1 MFNVHSLRKKLRG
14 VFCLQRSSGILNA
27 KKQKRKEEQKCRT
40 KQKETSKKMIIAA
53 GVMVSVIISSVTAN
67 ADTKSPARTDSD
79 FVVVAEADGNVDQT
93 AVDRAN
99 ELLNRLPVQ
108 VLKNFQNRGW
118 RFLVTDKNI
127 ARTYYSGQYSSVQGM
142 TDYDEKFVMVE
153 QRSKAVEE
161 ATLHEFGHYLDWYYN
176 ITQRIDS
183 AGNLGVP
190 IAEYADIYNA
200 ETGAFTNTFD
210 VYFHYEPIEFF
221 AEGVYRVYSEYY
233 DDVAESCQR
242 LTKSVEDMV
251 NADASYDVSY
261 SDNYQAE
268 YVQNYETNYSTDYS
282 YDFSDGF

>member
-1 MFNVHSLRKKLRG
+1 MQNKT
-14 VFCLQRSSGILNA
+14 
-27 KKQKRKEEQKCRT
+27 KRNI
-40 KQKETSKKMIIAA
+40 KKMIIAA
-53 GVMVSVIISSVTAN
+53 GVMVSVVISSVTAN

-79 FVVVAEADGNVDQT
+79 FVVVAEADGNVDQA

-190 IAEYADIYNA
+190 VAEYADIYNA

-233 DDVAESCQR
+233 DDVAESCPR

-251 NADASYDVSY
+251 NTDASYDASY
-261 SDNYQAE
+261 SDNYQVE
-268 YVQNYETNYSTDYS
+268 YVQNYETIYSTDYS

>member
-1 MFNVHSLRKKLRG
+1 
-14 VFCLQRSSGILNA
+14 
-27 KKQKRKEEQKCRT
+27 
-40 KQKETSKKMIIAA
+40 MIIAA
-53 GVMVSVIISSVTAN
+53 CVMVSVVISSVTAN

-79 FVVVAEADGNVDQT
+79 FVVVAEADGNVDQA

-176 ITQRIDS
+176 ITQRVDS

-190 IAEYADIYNA
+190 VAEYADIYNA
-200 ETGAFTNTFD
+200 ETGAFTNTCT
-210 VYFHYEPIEFF
+210 YPSQKYLGCSMHLRHRKKLWMMRISAWNSLPT
-221 AEGVYRVYSEYY
+221 
-233 DDVAESCQR
+233 R
-242 LTKSVEDMV
+242 LVLHLLR
-251 NADASYDVSY
+251 
-261 SDNYQAE
+261 Q
-268 YVQNYETNYSTDYS
+268 
-282 YDFSDGF
+282 

>member
-1 MFNVHSLRKKLRG
+1 MQNKT
-14 VFCLQRSSGILNA
+14 
-27 KKQKRKEEQKCRT
+27 KRNI
-40 KQKETSKKMIIAA
+40 KKMIIAA
-53 GVMVSVIISSVTAN
+53 CVMVSVVISSVTAN

-79 FVVVAEADGNVDQT
+79 FVVVAEADGNVDQA

-176 ITQRIDS
+176 KLSVLTALEILVFQLQNMQTSTMQKPARLQIHLMCIS
-183 AGNLGVP
+183 TTSRLSFLLK
-190 IAEYADIYNA
+190 EY
-200 ETGAFTNTFD
+200 TAFTASITMMLQN
-210 VYFHYEPIEFF
+210 P
-221 AEGVYRVYSEYY
+221 ARV
-233 DDVAESCQR
+233 
-242 LTKSVEDMV
+242 
-251 NADASYDVSY
+251 
-261 SDNYQAE
+261 
-268 YVQNYETNYSTDYS
+268 
-282 YDFSDGF
+282 

>member
-1 MFNVHSLRKKLRG
+1 MQNKT
-14 VFCLQRSSGILNA
+14 
-27 KKQKRKEEQKCRT
+27 KRNI
-40 KQKETSKKMIIAA
+40 KKMIIAA
-53 GVMVSVIISSVTAN
+53 GAMVFVIISSVTVN

-79 FVVVAEADGNVDQT
+79 FVVVAEADGNVDQA

-118 RFLVTDKNI
+118 KFLVTDKNI

-233 DDVAESCQR
+233 DDVAESCPR

-251 NADASYDVSY
+251 NADASYDASY
-261 SDNYQAE
+261 SDNYQME
-268 YVQNYETNYSTDYS
+268 YQTEYIQNYETNYSTDYN